1 MTRLNRGKQRKTIF
15 SETIWPPWERVRA
28 AVQALEAPGFSGYGL
43 GNWEPAAGKDS
54 RTMRCFLGARGGDL
68 EVLHSREPAGR
79 DKSQIVVLLFLSV
92 TLLWLQAGGLGNTC
106 CSDWGPWAGL
116 GAGLGCSS
124 IKDSSVQVQI
134 PNHASSMK
142 SFRVIAKM
150 KENTLNG

>member
-1 MTRLNRGKQRKTIF
+1 M
-15 SETIWPPWERVRA
+15 
-28 AVQALEAPGFSGYGL
+28 
-43 GNWEPAAGKDS
+43 
-54 RTMRCFLGARGGDL
+54 
-68 EVLHSREPAGR
+68 LHSREPAGG

-116 GAGLGCSS
+116 GCCKLRDPIDIISKNNLSWPMKDSLVGLFEQNSSSS
-124 IKDSSVQVQI
+124 IKDSSVQVQV